1 MVEEWAGLIVDMKTK
16 RFFQFD
22 NTEVFFFFLVKRN
35 ILRTKIQ
42 VNLYLIELFA

>member
-22 NTEVFFFFLVKRN
+22 NTEVFFFLVKRN

>member
-22 NTEVFFFFLVKRN
+22 NTEVFFLVKRN